1 MQLGERAGLKPAKR
15 LREVFGDAILDL
27 CRQNPKV
34 VVLDGDL
41 SSTTRTHGVR
51 TEFPERFFNIG
62 IAESNMISLASGL
75 ADCGLIP
82 FATSLSTFVL
92 ANGFDQLRISV
103 ALASVNVKVVGS
115 HGGITLGKD
124 GPTAMAIE
132 DLALVGCLPT
142 FVILVP
148 CDPASMHKAVHA
160 AADHV
165 GPVYLRTSRVAMPHI
180 YPEEGCPFEIG
191 RANIVREGEDLTV
204 VGCGLMVA
212 AALDAAVMLAA
223 EGIEARVVD
232 MHTIRPMD
240 EDAIVAA
247 ARETGAIVTA
257 EEHLLHGGMGSNIA
271 RIVAANHP
279 VPMRFVGLADTYTDS
294 GEPEDLL
301 VKYGLTSQDIYRAA
315 REAVAAKWAGEHASR
330 LAGGATHA
338 TTGTT
343 TSGS

>member
-1 MQLGERAGLKPAKR
+1 MRVGEYAGLKPAKR
-15 LREVFGDAILDL
+15 MREVFGDALLDL
-27 CRQNPKV
+27 CRQNDRV

-51 TEFPERFFNIG
+51 MEFPERFFNMG

-82 FATSLSTFVL
+82 FAASLASFIL

-103 ALASVNVKVVGS
+103 AIASANVKVVGS

-160 AADHV
+160 AAEHV
-165 GPVYLRTSRVAMPHI
+165 GPVYLRSSREAMPHI
-180 YPEEGCPFEIG
+180 YPEHNCPFEIG
-191 RANIVREGEDLTV
+191 KANIVRQGDDVTLI
-204 VGCGLMVA
+204 GCGLMVA
-212 AALDAAVMLAA
+212 AALDAAAMLAG
-223 EGIEARVVD
+223 EGIEARVLD
-232 MHTIRPMD
+232 MHTVRPID
-240 EDAIVAA
+240 EAAIFAA

-257 EEHLLHGGMGSNIA
+257 EEHLLTGGMGSNVA
-271 RIVAANHP
+271 RVVVAQHP
-279 VPMRFVGLADTYTDS
+279 VPMRFVGLSDTYTDS

-301 VKYGLTSQDIYRAA
+301 EKYGLTSHDIYRAA
-315 REAVAAKWAGEHASR
+315 VKAMAAK
-330 LAGGATHA
+330 
-338 TTGTT
+338 
-343 TSGS
+343 